1 MKGIL
6 PEALR
11 SFYKKLAT
19 IEKLAYELI
28 KNLRTLSLSDLLT
41 LYDTLRT
48 MYEEARV
55 WACSNIPKIGE
66 HMPFAPHI
74 KRGFTFKTDINA
86 FLWKIITGCKSARG
100 GIEILL
106 KPEVPS
112 KVLSNINL
120 LREELEKLLEE
131 GLEENIAHNL
141 EEAISELE
149 LGHYLASALIASR
162 VIVHLIDK
170 TSTEEVRRVL
180 KLDKERIEDEDR
192 VKYLIKIGAIPKE
205 REDEQRRLIFAM
217 HRSRNYLSHRIYLFP
232 KPEEALTLLSGAF
245 EFARIMLKVPIK
257 D

>member
-1 MKGIL
+1 MEKPATESLYSFIGKIDAIEKIAKDIII
-6 PEALR
+6 EAKLKPF
-11 SFYKKLAT
+11 FYIFHTRT
-19 IEKLAYELI
+19 IELGQIYE
-28 KNLRTLSLSDLLT
+28 K
-41 LYDTLRT
+41 
-48 MYEEARV
+48 ARL
-55 WACSNIPKIGE
+55 WALHNIPEIAYQMPAIDVTSISPNKGEIIANLEKIIVGCE
-66 HMPFAPHI
+66 TA
-74 KRGFTFKTDINA
+74 KRGLETI
-86 FLWKIITGCKSARG
+86 
-100 GIEILL
+100 L

-120 LREELEKLLEE
+120 LREELEKLLEK
-131 GLEENIAHNL
+131 GLKENIARNL

-149 LGHYLASALIASR
+149 SGHYLASALIASR

-170 TSTEEVRRVL
+170 TTKEVKRVL

-205 REDEQRRLIFAM
+205 REDEQRRLILAM
-217 HRSRNYLSHRIYLFP
+217 HRSRNLLSHRIYLFP